1 MSIGQTLFQ
10 TLFQLAFGK
19 VLLRFIAYAQ
29 DGQVQRFR
37 SFGIQPIL
45 ICTDKLMEN
54 MLFQR
59 FKNTAAVRCHSGNF
73 SAAAFQYRHHGIFGI
88 LKNQRTF
95 FAGYF
100 GYVITIVQF
109 V

>member
-1 MSIGQTLFQ
+1 
-10 TLFQLAFGK
+10 
-19 VLLRFIAYAQ
+19 
-29 DGQVQRFR
+29 
-37 SFGIQPIL
+37 
-45 ICTDKLMEN
+45 